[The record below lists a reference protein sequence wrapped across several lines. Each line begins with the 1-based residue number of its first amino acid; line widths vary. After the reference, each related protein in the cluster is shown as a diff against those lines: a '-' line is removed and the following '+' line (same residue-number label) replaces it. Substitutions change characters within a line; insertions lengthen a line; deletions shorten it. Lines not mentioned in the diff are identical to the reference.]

1 MENLKKGLPLTLIIV
16 ILLAALPV
24 VPGFG
29 ADLPDLKARGVL
41 RHLGVPYAN
50 FVTRTQD
57 GMDVELVKLFA
68 QDLGVKYEYVE
79 TSWENILAD
88 LTGKKVKA
96 KGANVRVLGE
106 APIKGDLIACG
117 FTILP
122 WREKIIDYS
131 TSTFPTQVWLI
142 AQAES
147 PQKPITP
154 AGDID
159 QDITAVKAMLK
170 GHSLLVKINTCLDP
184 SLYNLEQT
192 GAKIKLF
199 PGGLNEL
206 APAVLNGEAQMTL
219 LDVPDALI
227 ALGKWPG
234 KIKVIGPLSR
244 RQEMGAAFTKDS
256 PQLRQAF
263 NRFLEKCQKDG
274 TYLRLVKKYYPDVL
288 SYFPDFFEKKKL

>member
-1 MENLKKGLPLTLIIV
+1 MENRKQGSLLTLIIV
-16 ILLAALPV
+16 ILLVALPV

-50 FVTRTQD
+50 FVTRSQD
-57 GMDVELVKLFA
+57 GLDVELVKLFA

-79 TSWENILAD
+79 TSWENILPD

-96 KGANVRVLGE
+96 KGDNVQVLGA
-106 APIKGDLIACG
+106 APVKGDLIACG

-122 WREKIIDYS
+122 WREKVIDYS
-131 TSTFPTQVWLI
+131 TPTFPTQVWLI

-154 AGDID
+154 GGDID
-159 QDITAVKAMLK
+159 QDIATVRTMLK
-170 GHSLLVKINTCLDP
+170 GHSLLGKTNTCLDP
-184 SLYNLEQT
+184 SLYNLDQT
-192 GAKIKLF
+192 GAKVKLF

-288 SYFPDFFEKKKL
+288 SYFPDFFAQK

>member
-1 MENLKKGLPLTLIIV
+1 M
-16 ILLAALPV
+16 
-24 VPGFG
+24 
-29 ADLPDLKARGVL
+29 
-41 RHLGVPYAN
+41 
-50 FVTRTQD
+50 
-57 GMDVELVKLFA
+57 
-68 QDLGVKYEYVE
+68 
-79 TSWENILAD
+79 
-88 LTGKKVKA
+88 KA
-96 KGANVRVLGE
+96 KGENVQVLGE
-106 APIKGDLIACG
+106 APVKGDLIACG

-159 QDITAVKAMLK
+159 QDIAAVKAMLK

-234 KIKVIGPLSR
+234 QIKVIGPLSR

>member
-1 MENLKKGLPLTLIIV
+1 MENRKQGIPLTLIIV
-16 ILLAALPV
+16 ILLVALPL

-29 ADLPDLKARGVL
+29 AALPDIKARGVL
-41 RHLGVPYAN
+41 RHLGVPYAS

-57 GMDVELVKLFA
+57 GLDVELVKLFA

-79 TSWENILAD
+79 TSWENIIAD

-96 KGANVRVLGE
+96 KGDNVLVLGE
-106 APIKGDLIACG
+106 APVKGDLIACG

-122 WREKIIDYS
+122 WREKIMAYS
-131 TSTFPTQVWLI
+131 TPTFPTQIWLI
-142 AQAES
+142 AQAEF

-159 QDITAVKAMLK
+159 QDIAAVRAMLK
-170 GHSLLVKINTCLDP
+170 GHSLLVKTNTCLDP
-184 SLYNLEQT
+184 SLYNLDQT

-199 PGGLNEL
+199 HGGLNEL
-206 APAVLNGEAQMTL
+206 APALLNGEAEMTL

-244 RQEMGAAFTKDS
+244 RQDMGAAFTKDS

-274 TYLRLVKKYYPDVL
+274 TYQCLVNKYYPDVL
-288 SYFPDFFEKKKL
+288 SYFPDFFAKK

>member
-1 MENLKKGLPLTLIIV
+1 MEHRKQGIPLALIIV
-16 ILLAALPV
+16 FLLAALP
-24 VPGFG
+24 GG
-29 ADLPDLKARGVL
+29 SGV
-41 RHLGVPYAN
+41 RRRPAGHQGQGRSAAPGVPYAN
-50 FVTRTQD
+50 FVTGTQD
-57 GMDVELVKLFA
+57 GLDVELVKLFA
-68 QDLGVKYEYVE
+68 QDLGVKYQYVE
-79 TSWENILAD
+79 TSWGNVIAD

-96 KGANVRVLGE
+96 KGENVQVLGE
-106 APIKGDLIACG
+106 APVKGDLIACG

-131 TSTFPTQVWLI
+131 TPTFPTQVWLI

-154 AGDID
+154 GGNIE
-159 QDITAVKAMLK
+159 QDIAAVRAMLK
-170 GHSLLVKINTCLDP
+170 GHSLLGKTNTCLDP
-184 SLYNLEQT
+184 SLYNLDQT
-192 GAKIKLF
+192 GAQVKLF

-206 APAVLNGEAQMTL
+206 APALLNGEAQMTL

-244 RQEMGAAFTKDS
+244 RQEMGAAVTKDS

-263 NRFLEKCQKDG
+263 NQFLEKCQKDG
-274 TYLRLVKKYYPDVL
+274 TYQRLVNKYYPDVL
-288 SYFPDFFEKKKL
+288 SYFPDFFAKK

>member
-1 MENLKKGLPLTLIIV
+1 MENRKQGIPLTLIIV
-16 ILLAALPV
+16 ILLVALPV

-29 ADLPDLKARGVL
+29 ADLPDIKARGVL

-57 GMDVELVKLFA
+57 GLDVELVKLFA

-79 TSWENILAD
+79 TSWENIIAD

-96 KGANVRVLGE
+96 KGDNVQVLGE
-106 APIKGDLIACG
+106 APVKGDLIACG

-131 TSTFPTQVWLI
+131 TPTFPTQVWLI

-154 AGDID
+154 GGDID
-159 QDITAVKAMLK
+159 QDITAVRAMLK
-170 GHSLLVKINTCLDP
+170 GHSLLGKTNTCLDP

-206 APAVLNGEAQMTL
+206 APALLNGEAQMTL

-274 TYLRLVKKYYPDVL
+274 TYQRLVNKYYPDVL
-288 SYFPDFFEKKKL
+288 SYFPDFFAKK

>member
-1 MENLKKGLPLTLIIV
+1 MENRKQGIPLALIIV
-16 ILLAALPV
+16 ILLVALPV

-29 ADLPDLKARGVL
+29 ADLPDIKARGVL

-57 GMDVELVKLFA
+57 GLDVELVKLFA

-79 TSWENILAD
+79 TSWENIIAD

-96 KGANVRVLGE
+96 KGDNVQVLGE
-106 APIKGDLIACG
+106 APVKGDLIACG

-131 TSTFPTQVWLI
+131 TPTFPTQVWLI

-170 GHSLLVKINTCLDP
+170 GHSLLGKTNTCLDP
-184 SLYNLEQT
+184 SLYNLDQT
-192 GAKIKLF
+192 GAQIKLF

-206 APAVLNGEAQMTL
+206 APALLNGEAQMTL

-274 TYLRLVKKYYPDVL
+274 TYQRLVNKYYPDVL
-288 SYFPDFFEKKKL
+288 SYFPDFFAKK